1 MKISQISA
9 LSLLL
14 ILEGAQV
21 AGAAT
26 KTLTYVANNTVPG
39 TVSVVDPGSNTVL
52 KTILVGGG
60 HPTRLAASP
69 DGTRVY
75 VNNREGDFVSVI
87 DTESNTVLASVP
99 VGNEPE
105 FSTITPDGSEV
116 YVSNNKENTVSVIDT
131 ATNTV
136 IKTIGVSDNPR
147 FINATPDGQYVYVGG
162 RDSNKVDIIEVAS
175 HTVKKTLK
183 VGSYPTGMVLSP
195 DGSRIYICV
204 WGENSLATVDL
215 ATQSVIAKTP
225 VGNSPVNLNI
235 SPDGTKVFVVNHGDG
250 TVSIVDT
257 TEMESSSNSGNSN
270 DWWDWWDWWYNGGN
284 DTSPTGEHPVLA
296 TLAVGPTP
304 WEIVVSPDSQKAYLS
319 PANSNS
325 TVVIDV
331 PTLSV
336 TKKIPVGTGPYWT
349 VLDSIGS
356 RAFVANPPDGTV
368 SVIDTA
374 LEQVV
379 ATLPT
384 DKNAWTL
391 LAVDVPVAD
400 PDGDAD
406 GIADALDNCPA
417 VANADQID
425 SDNDGT
431 GDACEG
437 PAISSIS
444 PASGQKGTKVT
455 VTLTGSGFEPD
466 FTAAVLPRPAGCA
479 IESVEYVSSTAVKLN
494 LNILSGAP
502 TGPRGFSI
510 INTSSG
516 LSTSAEH
523 SFNVTN

>member
-14 ILEGAQV
+14 ILEGASV
-21 AGAAT
+21 AEAAT
-26 KTLTYVANNTVPG
+26 KTFTYVANNTVPG
-39 TVSVVDPGSNTVL
+39 TVSVVDPGNNTVL

-75 VNNREGDFVSVI
+75 VNNREGNYVSVI
-87 DTESNTVLASVP
+87 DTETNTVLAQVQ
-99 VGNEPE
+99 VGKEPE

-131 ATNTV
+131 ASNTV
-136 IKTIGVSDNPR
+136 IKTVSVSDNPR
-147 FINATPDGQYVYVGG
+147 FINATLDGKYVYVGG
-162 RDSNKVDIIEVAS
+162 RDSNNVDVIEVAS
-175 HTVKKTLK
+175 HSVIKTIK

-204 WGENSLATVDL
+204 WGEDSLATVDL
-215 ATQSVIAKTP
+215 ATQSVIAMTP

-250 TVSIVDT
+250 TVTIVDT
-257 TEMESSSNSGNSN
+257 TQMETSSKTTSTKSLF
-270 DWWDWWDWWYNGGN
+270 DWWDWWDNGDN
-284 DTSPTGEHPVLA
+284 DESATGSHPVLA

-325 TVVIDV
+325 TVIIDV

-336 TKKIPVGTGPYWT
+336 ANKIPVGIGPYWT

-400 PDGDAD
+400 PDGDSD
-406 GIADALDNCPA
+406 DIADALDNCPT

-425 SDNDGT
+425 SDGDGT

-437 PAISSIS
+437 PVISSIS
-444 PASGQKGTKVT
+444 PASGQKGTQVT
-455 VTLTGSGFEPD
+455 VTLTGSGFEPE

-479 IESVEYVSSTAVKLN
+479 IESVEYVDSTTIKLN

-502 TGPRGFSI
+502 IGPRGFSI
-510 INTSSG
+510 TNTSSG
-516 LSTSAEH
+516 LSASAEH